1 MANKIILISD
11 FNLSNFAACLVND
24 DALAQTEAAL
34 APFGQ
39 VMQILMDSSAACWQ
53 DKYDCAVI
61 WTRPEAVVE
70 SFSHLLMNEPFDKQE
85 LMKEIDAYAQAVK
98 AVSSRVGTIIVPT
111 WVAPAYQRS
120 FGPMDMKY
128 DLGVSNILMQMNLR
142 LAQSF
147 SGSAN
152 IHLLNAQRWVEN
164 SGKNAFNPKLWYM
177 GKIMFDNEVF
187 REAARDVE
195 AVLKAVAGLSRKLII
210 LDLDDILWGGVVGDL
225 GWENIVLG
233 GHDPIGEAYVDFQKT
248 LKSLSNRGILLGIV
262 SKNEEGI
269 ALEAIK
275 NHPEM
280 VLRRDDFAGLRIN
293 WQDKAKNILEL
304 VSGLNLGLESA
315 VFIDDSPLERARVRE
330 ALPQVLVPD
339 WPEHPLLYKSFL
351 SGLRCFD
358 MATFTEEDAARSK
371 MYVQEASRRSL
382 QAQVG
387 SLDEWIKNLNIKV
400 AVGQLLENNLTR
412 TAQLFN
418 KTNQMNLATR
428 RLLEDEL
435 LRWQGSGSRKIFV
448 FKVSD
453 KFGDYGLTGITSL
466 QMDGNK
472 AEIVDFILSCRVMGR
487 QVEKTMLHVAVKY
500 ARSLGA
506 ERIKAR
512 YIPTEKNK
520 PCLDFWKNSG
530 FEFDKS
536 NFIFS
541 WRGDKIYLASQWI
554 TLEEG
559 FNER

>member
-1 MANKIILISD
+1 MGKKIILISD
-11 FNLSNFAACLVND
+11 FNLSNFAACLANE
-24 DALAQTEAAL
+24 DALAQKGVTL

-39 VMQILMDSSAACWQ
+39 VMQILMDSSAVCWQ

-70 SFSHLLMNEPFDKQE
+70 SFSRLLMNEPFDKQE
-85 LMKEIDAYAQAVK
+85 LMKEVDAYAQAVK

-111 WVAPAYQRS
+111 WVVPAYQRC
-120 FGPMDMKY
+120 FGPMDMKH

-225 GWENIVLG
+225 GWENIALG
-233 GHDPIGEAYVDFQKT
+233 GHDPVGEAYVDFQKA
-248 LKSLSNRGILLGIV
+248 LESLSNRGILLGIV

-275 NHPEM
+275 NNPEM
-280 VLRRDDFAGLRIN
+280 VLKIDDFAGWRIN
-293 WQDKAKNILEL
+293 WQDKAKNILDL
-304 VSGLNLGLESA
+304 ISSLNLGLESA

-339 WPEHPLLYKSFL
+339 WPAHPLLYKSFL
-351 SGLRCFD
+351 LGLRCFD
-358 MATFTEEDAARSK
+358 AATFTEEDASRSK
-371 MYVQEASRRSL
+371 MYTQEAGRRSL

-400 AVGQLLENNLTR
+400 VAEQLLEKDLTR
-412 TAQLFN
+412 TVQLFN

-428 RLLEDEL
+428 RMLQDEL
-435 LRWQGSGSRKIFV
+435 LEWQSSGSRKIFI

-466 QMDGNK
+466 QMDGEQ

-506 ERIKAR
+506 ERIQAR
-512 YIPTEKNK
+512 YIPTKKNK
-520 PCLDFWKNSG
+520 PCFDFWKNSG
-530 FEFDKS
+530 FEVDDSSFL
-536 NFIFS
+536 FS
-541 WRGDKIYLASQWI
+541 WRSNKIYPASEWI
-554 TLEEG
+554 TLEEVLDA
-559 FNER
+559 R